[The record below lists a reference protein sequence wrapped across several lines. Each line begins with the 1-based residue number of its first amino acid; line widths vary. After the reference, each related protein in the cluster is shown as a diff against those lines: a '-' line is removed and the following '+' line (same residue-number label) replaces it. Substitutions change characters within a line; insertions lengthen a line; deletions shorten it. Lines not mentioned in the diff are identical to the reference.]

1 MPIHNSDI
9 ANIFEEIADL
19 LQIDNANPFRA
30 RAYRNAAR
38 MIHGMNQK
46 LKTLVERNED
56 LSKLPTIGKDLS
68 TKIKEILPY
77 IGEDIKVMGI
87 SEDIKVMGISMD
99 NKIELTIACV
109 FVDRYITDTDN
120 YLRKTG

>member
-87 SEDIKVMGISMD
+87 SMD